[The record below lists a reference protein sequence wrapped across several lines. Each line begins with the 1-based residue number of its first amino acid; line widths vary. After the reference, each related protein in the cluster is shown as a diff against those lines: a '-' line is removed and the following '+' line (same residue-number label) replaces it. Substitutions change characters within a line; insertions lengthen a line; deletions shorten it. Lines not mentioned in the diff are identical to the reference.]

1 MTQAMELKSF
11 DTLEERVSSLERD
24 GFAYFPGYLNEEE
37 VQALRQAM
45 DETGAMAEHFDRDT
59 RAGDN
64 GAVFREKVINNAF
77 NRNALFFSYLDR
89 PGIIELEEAVHGDD
103 CHVIGMTGW
112 VTGPGRPTQT
122 LHVDWMPVEV
132 PEYVL
137 QDPNVRMPVFI
148 TTCHFYLNDIY
159 PELGPTQ
166 FIPGSHRSG
175 RRPAQGETTWNGR
188 GMQDCIVKA
197 GDAVVFR
204 CEVWHRGTPNTSDET
219 RYLLQVHY
227 AQRMIKLLDQA
238 SATATTPAGRPCE
251 KQLRLTPNGWRRSCR
266 PDHCRVRGGM
276 VAPNRSGAAGTIN
289 RRADHPSDRNKAW
302 KSLCQTA

>member
-11 DTLEERVSSLERD
+11 DTLEERVASLERD
-24 GFAYFPGYLNEEE
+24 GFAYFPGYLTDAE
-37 VQALRQAM
+37 VQVLRQAM
-45 DETGAMAEHFDRDT
+45 DDTAAMAEHFDRDT
-59 RAGDN
+59 RAGEN

-175 RRPAQGETTWNGR
+175 RRPAQGEITWNGR

-227 AQRMIKLLDQA
+227 AQRMITQKFPPYLNRFQFDQELLDQA
-238 SATATTPAGRPCE
+238 SPR
-251 KQLRLTPNGWRRSCR
+251 QRRLLG
-266 PDHCRVRGGM
+266 DHV
-276 VAPNRSGAAGTIN
+276 
-289 RRADHPSDRNKAW
+289 
-302 KSLCQTA
+302 KSNYD